1 MMSYKIITT
10 MTEVKDYSK
19 LILSVTS
26 DDGDSFWVMYEFF
39 LDESTDEP
47 FASGIRDI
55 LKNKDVRTSPIMLY
69 VDSDNHSAFK
79 DVLEGIVCT
88 EIKYNLFQNDW
99 VEDCNDFLVLQVH
112 LAKRYH

>member
-1 MMSYKIITT
+1 MMSRRNTT
-10 MTEVKDYSK
+10 MTTEVREYSK

-26 DDGDSFWVMYEFF
+26 DEGGSFWVMYEFF
-39 LDESTDEP
+39 FDESTDEP

-55 LKNKDVRTSPIMLY
+55 LKNKNVRTSPIMLY